1 MLQAKEITK
10 KFRQQVVL
18 QQACLEVN
26 SEIKA
31 LIGINGSGKSTFL
44 KIVAGIVSAD
54 HGKVFLNNC
63 DVTSLPPEQRNVGY
77 VPQHPALFQHLTVK
91 ENILYGMR
99 NGKGSIDTYERIVDL
114 LDLQAVLDKHPR
126 ELSGGYRTRTS
137 LARALVPQ
145 PQILLMDEPLTG
157 IDVVLKERI
166 LPDFRKVLKELQV
179 PVLYVTHDPKE
190 AELLADNY
198 ALMDNG
204 QVRQVDTS
212 AEAFELIRTSIL
224 QEYA

>member
-1 MLQAKEITK
+1 MLKAKGITK
-10 KFRQQVVL
+10 KFKHQIVL
-18 QQACLEVN
+18 QEASLEVD

-44 KIVAGIVSAD
+44 KILAGIVSAD
-54 HGKVFLNNC
+54 HGSVLLNGI
-63 DVTSLPPEQRNVGY
+63 DVAGLPPEKRNVGY
-77 VPQHPALFQHLTVK
+77 VPQHPALFRHLTVK

-99 NGKGSIDTYERIVDL
+99 NGRGSIEAYERVVAL
-114 LDLQAVLDKHPR
+114 LDLESILDKYPR

-137 LARALVPQ
+137 LARALVPK

-198 ALMDNG
+198 AIMDDG
-204 QVRQVDTS
+204 KIRQLDTA

-224 QEYA
+224 KNYA

>member
-1 MLQAKEITK
+1 MLQAKEINK
-10 KFRQQVVL
+10 KFRHQNVL
-18 QQACLEVN
+18 QQASLEIN

-44 KIVAGIVSAD
+44 KIIAGIITAD
-54 HGKVFLNNC
+54 SGKVFLNGC
-63 DVTSLPPEQRNVGY
+63 DVTSMPPERRNVGY
-77 VPQHPALFQHLTVK
+77 VPQRPALFQHMTVK
-91 ENILYGMR
+91 ENILYGMH
-99 NGKGSIDTYERIVDL
+99 NGKGSIETYERVIDL
-114 LDLQAVLDKHPR
+114 LDLQAVLDKHPM
-126 ELSGGYRTRTS
+126 ELSGGYQTRTS

-166 LPDFRKVLKELQV
+166 LPNFRKALKELQV

-198 ALMDNG
+198 AIMHNG
-204 QVRQVDTS
+204 QVRQVDTA
-212 AEAFELIRTSIL
+212 AEAFELIHFSIL
-224 QEYA
+224 KEQE